1 MSELHVAWAYAINE
15 SVLIGVFDSV
25 DKMQKALKEIINAN
39 PEFAMHYLLDTK
51 KIEVNTNYAFETDWF
66 DDVE

>member
-15 SVLIGVFDSV
+15 SVFIGVFDSV
-25 DKMQKALKEIINAN
+25 DRMQAALKEIINAD
-39 PEFAMHYLLDTK
+39 PSFTMHYLLDTK
-51 KIEVNTNYAFETDWF
+51 KIEVNTNYAFEAAWF